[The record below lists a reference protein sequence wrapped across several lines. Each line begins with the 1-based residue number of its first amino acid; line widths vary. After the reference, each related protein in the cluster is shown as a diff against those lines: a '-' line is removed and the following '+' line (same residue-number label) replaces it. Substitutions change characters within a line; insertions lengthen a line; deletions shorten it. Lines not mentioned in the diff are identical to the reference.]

1 MDKFLYMLLY
11 YCMKNNLIKCIG
23 LVLGVYT
30 ALNCISHS
38 AANFMLS
45 IFLILLIPGLIIFH
59 MFKNELYKTSINIV
73 SKQFVF
79 NRNTIANDHCSVVYI
94 QDQMIT
100 VTDKIAFNNKK
111 ELRTFTIRHSNKLNV
126 NKCWNKICRVFDSFI
141 TLDALS
147 SFLSYDTT
155 VDVRLIKSEKQT
167 VQRVEKNIQIDASNS
182 GPKFVDIAN
191 IRPDSYVDGTRKQ
204 QNSGDNFINIDNI
217 KESEK
222 TIEREI
228 EAPKLVDMSEA
239 LDVGP
244 NKIDINTA
252 DAAAISILPGIN
264 IVGAKKIVEYRDLN
278 GLFKNVDDFI
288 KVSGV
293 KEHFIEKI
301 KTMVF
306 AGKPEV
312 KQNND
317 EDYGRIVD
325 F

>member
-1 MDKFLYMLLY
+1 
-11 YCMKNNLIKCIG
+11 
-23 LVLGVYT
+23 
-30 ALNCISHS
+30 
-38 AANFMLS
+38 
-45 IFLILLIPGLIIFH
+45 
-59 MFKNELYKTSINIV
+59 
-73 SKQFVF
+73 
-79 NRNTIANDHCSVVYI
+79 
-94 QDQMIT
+94 
-100 VTDKIAFNNKK
+100 
-111 ELRTFTIRHSNKLNV
+111 
-126 NKCWNKICRVFDSFI
+126 
-141 TLDALS
+141 
-147 SFLSYDTT
+147 
-155 VDVRLIKSEKQT
+155 
-167 VQRVEKNIQIDASNS
+167 
-182 GPKFVDIAN
+182 
-191 IRPDSYVDGTRKQ
+191 
-204 QNSGDNFINIDNI
+204 
-217 KESEK
+217 
-222 TIEREI
+222 
-228 EAPKLVDMSEA
+228 MSEA